1 MNTVIARVLRVLT
14 GHSPTALLHAADAHG
29 HEHKL
34 EVPVD
39 AVRSVVPGH
48 VLVLQWSVHALPDDL
63 ASTEPSGQEVT
74 PDAPTATQPE
84 PSSVTSTTTDT
95 AARHLESLL
104 GLQPGRLS
112 GG

>member
-63 ASTEPSGQEVT
+63 ASTEPSGPEVS
-74 PDAPTATQPE
+74 PAAPTTQPE
-84 PSSVTSTTTDT
+84 ASSATSSTTDT